1 MRILFY
7 TLLFSVILFARANP
21 FEATDTFEIQRQQ
34 VLQERVDKKTKDEQ
48 LKQEALKQQQAEKE
62 RLKQQQVQEERLKQE
77 ILKQEMLKKQLEAQ
91 KRYSKSLV
99 KKEKTKSKTKP
110 KTKCKTDYTL
120 NILPFITINS
130 TQKSFQLQ
138 VKKPY
143 KLINQ
148 DINKKKRKFIFDFSG
163 HASFY
168 TKRKVMCHP
177 YFESLTIGT
186 HLKKNFFRVVI
197 VVRENI
203 LNYKETIDAK
213 NGTVSIKRK

>member
-7 TLLFSVILFARANP
+7 TLFFSVILFARANP

-34 VLQERVDKKTKDEQ
+34 VLQERLDEKAKQKQ
-48 LKQEALKQQQAEKE
+48 LKQEVLEQKQAQEEYLKLKQA
-62 RLKQQQVQEERLKQE
+62 QEERLKQE
-77 ILKQEMLKKQLEAQ
+77 QAKQEILRQQLAEQ
-91 KRYSKSLV
+91 KRQNLV
-99 KKEKTKSKTKP
+99 KKERLEKISKS
-110 KTKCKTDYTL
+110 KCKTDFTL
-120 NILPFITINS
+120 NILPFVTINS
-130 TQKSFQLQ
+130 DSNNFQLKI
-138 VKKPY
+138 KKPY

-148 DINKKKRKFIFDFSG
+148 DINRKKRKFIFDFAG

-168 TKRKVMCHP
+168 TKRKTMCHP

-203 LNYKETIDAK
+203 LNYKETIDAN
-213 NGTVSIKRK
+213 NGTISIEKIK